1 MEISICEL
9 VRKMEQEDKENTTII
24 GKYVKFNQREIIE
37 TIDAY
42 LNSKHISGEYDSKGR
57 EKPFFNIV
65 TAARNI
71 WMRATDID
79 RKNIKIKA
87 TKEAM
92 FVAALVATIKL
103 QEWMRKAGFG
113 MFLNDW
119 GLALASYGSV
129 ISKFVEKDG
138 ELTCDVMPWNR
149 MIVDPIDFESNPQ
162 IEKIWMTPAQLLKN
176 KNYKKDIVDKLLD
189 SLEARETP
197 DGQDKDTKDGY
208 IPIYEIHGELSL
220 AYLTGKESDEHEY
233 TQQMHVVSFLE
244 NEETGEWD
252 EYDLYMGRE
261 AKSPYTIA
269 HLIKEDGRTLSIG
282 AVEHLF
288 QSQWMQNHNSK
299 NIKDQLDLASKI
311 ITQTS
316 DTSFAGRNILNSI
329 EQGDVLTHKMNE
341 PLTRI
346 NNQADIQALQSYQ
359 QQWKEIGNE
368 IVGTSEAMLGKAAK
382 SGTAWRQTEALL
394 QESHDLFEQMTEN
407 KDLYLQDML
416 TTYII
421 PFIKKQMDTSE
432 EMSEILEDH
441 QIAQIDA
448 RYVPNE
454 VIRRV
459 NDKIKK
465 TILSGKLFTEEQ
477 QQEETL
483 IETDNIQNALSSL
496 GNQRFIKPSDIPT
509 KTWKEALKD
518 LEWDLD
524 IDITGEGKDTQAIM
538 TTLTTVLQSLA
549 ANPMMLEDPRMK
561 LIFNRIMNEVGGISP
576 VELSTAK
583 PPVSPQMGGSPQGN
597 QVGAGQQPMIQQNE
611 QTR

>member
-1 MEISICEL
+1 MKEISISEL
-9 VRKMEQEDKENTTII
+9 VRTMESDDKESTTII

-42 LNSKHISGEYDSKGR
+42 LNSKHISGETDSKGR

-87 TKEAM
+87 TKETL

-129 ISKFVEKDG
+129 ISKFVEKNG
-138 ELTCDVMPWNR
+138 ELSCDVIPWNR

-162 IEKIWMTPAQLLKN
+162 IEKIWMTPAQLLKHPTYDQ
-176 KNYKKDIVDKLLD
+176 KIVEKLLD
-189 SLEARETP
+189 ALEARETP

-208 IPIYEIHGELSL
+208 IPVYEVHGELSL
-220 AYLTGKESDEHEY
+220 SFITGKDEDEHEY
-233 TQQMHVVSFLE
+233 VQQMHVLTFLE
-244 NEETGEWD
+244 GKEEGEYD
-252 EYDLYMGRE
+252 DYDLYMGRE
-261 AKSPYTIA
+261 SKSPYMIA

-299 NIKDQLDLASKI
+299 NIKDQLDLSSKI

-316 DTSFAGRNILNSI
+316 DTAFAGRNILNSI
-329 EQGDVLTHKMNE
+329 EQGDVLTHKVNE

-346 NNQADIQALQSYQ
+346 NNQADIQAIQSYQ
-359 QQWKEIGNE
+359 EQWKKIGNE
-368 IVGTSEAMLGKAAK
+368 ITGVSEAMLGMAAK

-407 KDLYLQDML
+407 KDLYLQEML

-421 PFIKKQMDTSE
+421 PHIKKKMDTTE
-432 EMSEILEDH
+432 EISEILEDH
-441 QIAQIDA
+441 QVNQIDS
-448 RYVPNE
+448 RFVPNK
-454 VIRRV
+454 VIKIV
-459 NDKIKK
+459 NQKLKDAV
-465 TILSGKLFTEEQ
+465 LSGKAFTEEQ
-477 QQEETL
+477 QQEE
-483 IETDNIQNALSSL
+483 IGIATDSVESAMASL

-509 KTWKEALKD
+509 KTWKDALKD
-518 LEWDLD
+518 LEWDLE
-524 IDITGEGKDTQAIM
+524 IDITGEGKDSQAIM

-549 ANPMMLEDPRMK
+549 ANPQMLDDPRMK
-561 LIFNRIMNEVGGISP
+561 LIFNRILSEAGGISP
-576 VELSTAK
+576 VELSTAR
-583 PPVSPQMGGSPQGN
+583 PPAPQQMGTPEQGV
-597 QVGAGQQPMIQQNE
+597 VGAGQQQIMQPPQ
-611 QTR
+611 